1 MRNIIFWIFEE
12 EKNRQEEKAEEEE
25 EERRAF
31 KMAEGWGQIGV
42 RGWLK

>member
-25 EERRAF
+25 ERRAF